1 MSIFDFNRNS
11 ATKLKREKLVELTEE
26 FIKQTDNFEIFKI
39 PNKLYLDYFGK
50 LETAFK
56 EHIFE
61 NDERF
66 VTYGRLDF
74 LKEEVSQR
82 LNDKK
87 LKYEESN
94 SVWGKNKWDNRMGA
108 FIDLWD
114 YIRGDR
120 WFTPTNIP
128 KEENF
133 KEILSANDQY
143 YKDGFICE
151 QERDV
156 LLEMINEIKKF
167 IVTKNNEDKIVK
179 SIDAKQLILKI
190 INQDWGQKLISEW
203 STKTWY
209 IYDDLSI
216 IYEVT
221 NGQEK
226 RKTYSHC
233 ISDEDLK
240 EIIKN
245 IELAKTDNTVVNAC
259 DGEAWEF
266 VQYKNNNIVWKRDL
280 EYIYGIES
288 LEKISYI
295 LLDLVKNDSVIFIE
309 EESEE
314 NNMGLFSK
322 KNKYDIEPENNRPQ
336 IVYGPPQF
344 MIDKDKKYDV
354 DPKDNVPREVYGIPS
369 PLKKE
374 IDNAKDKYDVKP
386 EQNVPQK
393 VYGVMNPDISFDKN
407 DKESINII
415 INNYCLSL
423 TKWSNKCDIL
433 YMDKSKENF
442 IKDSIIT
449 VPIGKFDEFVQRLN
463 KIIVFWNPEYSGDNG
478 IEWKI
483 KISTKDMN
491 KNILGNGNYPHN
503 WNEFIDL
510 ISEYEILF
518 KKTIAYDKNN
528 EEKLASNTSFEK
540 VVEQKVKDPFFTRLI
555 CDYFKNEIKKNDTVS
570 KLLFEDVSKYD
581 DVFNEFTK
589 YLIQKTYDLP
599 NPISVEGYTAKQIAE
614 LKPDFKATGVYTF
627 LNYLREKPEEAKDII
642 KKGFPN
648 KDVITH
654 TSNNNIKPLEFPKTE
669 GFIREYYFDENG
681 HERERIKP
689 IQKPDITL
697 PHEMEKLQKIECTC
711 GKTFEVNWNNIP
723 TTAKF
728 TYARCSHCNAEQKLK
743 NPYYQE

>member
-128 KEENF
+128 EEENF

-322 KNKYDIEPENNRPQ
+322 KNKYDIE
-336 IVYGPPQF
+336 
-344 MIDKDKKYDV
+344 
-354 DPKDNVPREVYGIPS
+354 PKDNVPREVYGIPS

>member
-1 MSIFDFNRNS
+1 MSIFNDNRNS
-11 ATKLKREKLVELTEE
+11 TNKLKREELIELTEE
-26 FIKQTDNFEIFKI
+26 FMKQTNNFEIFKI
-39 PNKLYLDYFGK
+39 PNELYLEYFEK
-50 LETAFK
+50 IDNSFK
-56 EHIFE
+56 KHSFE

-66 VTYGRLDF
+66 VTYGRLSF

-82 LNDKK
+82 LNDEK
-87 LKYEESN
+87 LKYEEQN

-120 WFTPTNIP
+120 WFTRSNIP
-128 KEENF
+128 EGKKF
-133 KEILSANDQY
+133 KEILSENDQY
-143 YKDGFICE
+143 YKEGFICE
-151 QERDV
+151 QEKDI
-156 LLEMINEIKKF
+156 LMEIINEIKSF
-167 IVTKNNEDKIVK
+167 IESKINKYVDTKKI
-179 SIDAKQLILKI
+179 ILKI
-190 INQDWGQKLISEW
+190 ENHNWGQHLRSAW
-203 STKTWY
+203 STKTWC
-209 IYDDLSI
+209 IYDDLSVD
-216 IYEVT
+216 YEVI

-226 RKTYSHC
+226 RKLYYHYINNDS
-233 ISDEDLK
+233 LK

-245 IELAKTDNTVVNAC
+245 IALAKLDNRFVDAC

-266 VQYKNNNIVWKRDL
+266 VQYENDSVVWKRDL
-280 EYIYGIES
+280 EYIYGIEP

-295 LLDLVKNDSVIFIE
+295 LLDLVKNDSDIFIE
-309 EESEE
+309 KESEE

-322 KNKYDIEPENNRPQ
+322 KNKFDIEPKNNRPQ

-344 MIDKDKKYDV
+344 MIDKDEKYNV
-354 DPKDNVPREVYGIPS
+354 DPEDNVPREVYGIPS

-374 IDNAKDKYDVKP
+374 INDVKDKYDVKP
-386 EQNVPQK
+386 EDNEPQK
-393 VYGVMNPDISFDKN
+393 VYGPPSFKIDKN
-407 DKESINII
+407 DKESVNIL

-528 EEKLASNTSFEK
+528 EEKLASNISFEK

-654 TSNNNIKPLEFPKTE
+654 TINNNIKPLEFPKTE

-711 GKTFEVNWNNIP
+711 GKTFEVNWNKIP
-723 TTAKF
+723 TSAKF